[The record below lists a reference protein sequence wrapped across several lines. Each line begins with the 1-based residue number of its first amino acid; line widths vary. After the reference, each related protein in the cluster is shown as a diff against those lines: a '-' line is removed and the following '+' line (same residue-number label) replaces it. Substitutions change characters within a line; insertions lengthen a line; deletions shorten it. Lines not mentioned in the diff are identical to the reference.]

1 MNRAVRLLTTAT
13 CLALT
18 AVLAG
23 CGAQGTPVA
32 GEIDVRTLDAGSYPV
47 GRYTYDQP
55 AGDNGSLLEGMRMAE
70 AVVPTVRV
78 DQSLSHGRGGIVLK
92 NVQDVIGVSNLS
104 SSARPVLENREFL
117 AGFAASG
124 SDKPDRADDT
134 VDPTGTAVTIR
145 LLRFSSTDNAKLAAR
160 EIADADFN
168 VALEQNRKLTLPE
181 YPDAFVHWRPGVAN
195 IGVSMARK
203 EFVISLFLM
212 RPKAEESD
220 LLAWVKK
227 TLDAEVAAVDAFAAT
242 PADKLDELP
251 VDPGRLLARVLTD
264 DRDKHTPDPDVFAV
278 FGANQLIHPAGD
290 QSLRARL
297 VQDTGMDA
305 MASVDD
311 NFLFRT
317 RDAAASAELVAG
329 LIASLSETADNG
341 AVPDNV
347 PDTKCV
353 KRRSGNDYRCYVIYK
368 RYVGVV
374 NAKSEPE
381 VGTMAAAQY
390 ALLANSL

>member
-1 MNRAVRLLTTAT
+1 MNRAVRLITTAT

-23 CGAQGTPVA
+23 CGTEGTPVA

-47 GRYTYDQP
+47 NRYSYDQP
-55 AGDNGSLLEGMRMAE
+55 AGDKAALLEGMRMAE
-70 AVVPTVRV
+70 AVVPTARI
-78 DQSLSHGRGGIVLK
+78 DQSLSHGRGGLVLK
-92 NVQDVIGVSNLS
+92 DVQDVIGVSNLS
-104 SSARPVLENREFL
+104 SSARPILENRGFL

-124 SDKPDRADDT
+124 SDKPDKADDT
-134 VDPTGTAVTIR
+134 VDPTSTAVTLR
-145 LLRFSSTDNAKLAAR
+145 LLRFPSTDNAKLAAR

-181 YPDAFVHWRPGVAN
+181 YPDAFIHWRPGVAN

-203 EFVISLFLM
+203 EFVISVFLM
-212 RPKAEESD
+212 RPQAQEAD

-227 TLDAEVAAVDAFAAT
+227 TLDAEVAAVDAFQAT
-242 PADKLDELP
+242 PENAIDALP
-251 VDPGRLLARVLTD
+251 VDPGGMLARVLTS

-278 FGANQLIHPAGD
+278 FGANMLIHPAGD
-290 QSLRARL
+290 QNLRTRL

-311 NFLFRT
+311 NFLFRA
-317 RDAAASAELVAG
+317 RDAAASAELASG
-329 LIASLSETADNG
+329 LIASLGETTDNG
-341 AVPDNV
+341 AAPDKVPGA
-347 PDTKCV
+347 KCV
-353 KRRSGNDYRCYVIYK
+353 KRKSGDYRCYVVYK

-374 NAKSEPE
+374 NAETESE
-381 VGTMAAAQY
+381 VRTMAAAQY